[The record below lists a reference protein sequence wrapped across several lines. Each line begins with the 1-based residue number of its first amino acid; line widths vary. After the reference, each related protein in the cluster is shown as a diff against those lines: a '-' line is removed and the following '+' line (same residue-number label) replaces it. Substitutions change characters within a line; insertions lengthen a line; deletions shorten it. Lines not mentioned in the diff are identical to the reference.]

1 MAYGPNALES
11 FRRAAGY
18 VDKIVK
24 GTNPGDLPIGQPATF
39 ELAINLKTAQALA
52 LELPP
57 SLLFRADEVIR

>member
-1 MAYGPNALES
+1 
-11 FRRAAGY
+11 